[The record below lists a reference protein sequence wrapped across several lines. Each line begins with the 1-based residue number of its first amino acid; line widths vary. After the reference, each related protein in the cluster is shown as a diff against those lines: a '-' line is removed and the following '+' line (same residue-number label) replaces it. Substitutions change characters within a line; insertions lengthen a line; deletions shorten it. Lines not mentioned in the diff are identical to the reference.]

1 MVRYLETREII
12 EKWNFPKATIINRN
26 LPKSQIFLHI
36 KKSTDKKFIQDA
48 VQSVYLL
55 ANFKTSNTNIPVYK
69 DEQKIYEEIQFF
81 YVKTKNIN
89 NPLKIYKI
97 LSFLIPYPLVVI
109 MRNLDKY
116 TINTGEFQRLPS
128 GKLKLINIYSSPKY
142 SESDFNCVLQKL
154 VLKDLPNNNFK
165 EFYDGLC
172 NQVVTLEAREHYSKR
187 LNTITRE
194 EKDQLDD
201 LSSQIEKLRTKIK
214 REHQI
219 NRKIDMQM
227 KLTALK
233 KVFLNKFNNIAN
245 EKKGKNKS

>member
-1 MVRYLETREII
+1 MRYLETREII

-109 MRNLDKY
+109 MRNSDKY

-128 GKLKLINIYSSPKY
+128 GKLKLKNIYSSPRY
-142 SESDFNCVLQKL
+142 LESDFNCVLQKL
-154 VLKDLPNNNFK
+154 TLKD
-165 EFYDGLC
+165 FYDGLC
-172 NQVVTLEAREHYSKR
+172 NQVVTLEAREYYSKR

-201 LSSQIEKLRTKIK
+201 LSNQIEKLRAKIK
-214 REHQI
+214 REHQL
-219 NRKIDMQM
+219 NRRIDMQM

-245 EKKGKNKS
+245 EKEGKNKS

>member
-1 MVRYLETREII
+1 M
-12 EKWNFPKATIINRN
+12 N
-26 LPKSQIFLHI
+26 
-36 KKSTDKKFIQDA
+36 
-48 VQSVYLL
+48 
-55 ANFKTSNTNIPVYK
+55 
-69 DEQKIYEEIQFF
+69 
-81 YVKTKNIN
+81 
-89 NPLKIYKI
+89 
-97 LSFLIPYPLVVI
+97 
-109 MRNLDKY
+109 
-116 TINTGEFQRLPS
+116 
-128 GKLKLINIYSSPKY
+128 LINIYSSPKY

-154 VLKDLPNNNFK
+154 TLKDLPNNNFK

-233 KVFLNKFNNIAN
+233 RAFLNKFNNIAN
-245 EKKGKNKS
+245 EKEGKNKS